1 MPQLSVAPGTATL
14 TTALHWPA
22 ALGTVRSLGHTIVG
36 AWLSVTM
43 MRCGQLTLLPWP
55 SSSVQVMRLVPS
67 SSLSPY
73 ASLFRST
80 PLTLAMPQLSVAV
93 GTATLTTAL
102 HWPAALATVRTLG
115 NTIAGVPLSVR
126 MMRCGQLTLL
136 PWPSSAVQV
145 MVVVPTG

>member
-1 MPQLSVAPGTATL
+1 MPQLSVAPGAATL

-55 SSSVQVMRLVPS
+55 SSAVQAMVVVPTGQGS
-67 SSLSPY
+67 LKGLLSP
-73 ASLFRST
+73 RT
-80 PLTLAMPQLSVAV
+80 PLTLAMPQLSVAP

-102 HWPAALATVRTLG
+102 HWPAALGTVRSLG
-115 NTIAGVPLSVR
+115 QTIVGAWLSVT
-126 MMRCGQLTLL
+126 MMCFEQLALL
-136 PWPSSAVQV
+136 RDLPSSPPVSVA
-145 MVVVPTG
+145 VPTG